1 VLVAPVE
8 LVAAVAPV
16 AAVEPVAE
24 VGPVAEVVP
33 VAPAGNTVVVEIS
46 WVVGGGGATTGATGV
61 VSVTGVAAT
70 GVAAT
75 GVVATASGV
84 GTVLVAVVTETG
96 GSTGAI
102 EATRRWWRI
111 RWAAL

>member
-1 VLVAPVE
+1 
-8 LVAAVAPV
+8 
-16 AAVEPVAE
+16 
-24 VGPVAEVVP
+24 
-33 VAPAGNTVVVEIS
+33 
-46 WVVGGGGATTGATGV
+46 V
-61 VSVTGVAAT
+61 VSVT

-84 GTVLVAVVTETG
+84 GTVLVAGVTETG